1 MSNYDKGRQDK
12 KERGETMTDQ
22 ELKECIAE
30 VKYSAIPEQSKKK
43 ITNALMENQQK
54 IGWIPCS
61 ERLPDEID
69 KYYLVTYRS
78 VICGE
83 FEHGTTI
90 SYLSTFSNEDKS
102 WEIEEEHGNNW
113 IVIAW
118 MPLPKP
124 YKESEKT
131 VREMENLEARR

>member
-1 MSNYDKGRQDK
+1 
-12 KERGETMTDQ
+12 MTDQ

-30 VKYSAIPEQSKKK
+30 VKYSAIPEPSKKK
-43 ITNALMENQQK
+43 IINALMENQQK
-54 IGWIPCS
+54 SGWTPCS

-83 FEHGTTI
+83 FEQGTTI
-90 SYLSTFSNEDKS
+90 SFLSTFSNGDKS
-102 WEIEEEHGNNW
+102 LEIEEKHGNNL

-118 MPLPKP
+118 MPWPEP

-131 VREMENLEARR
+131 VSEWENIEARR